1 MHFLIKDENYF
12 DEIRSIGD
20 KEALVIADL
29 IKNSTIFTDIMLV
42 FLFYHFS
49 FPIFVLLYLH
59 DLFTFLTVN

>member
-49 FPIFVLLYLH
+49 FPI
-59 DLFTFLTVN
+59 LFYYISTIFYFSHS